1 MPAKK
6 VTTVENT
13 KNTFKSWLGP
23 SFSGV
28 SRKRGRCLSVNV
40 IGSSEKNAPQ
50 KMSTTMSNRSR
61 MALFDENTM
70 QMVCNNDKNIMG
82 SNLNVI

>member
-1 MPAKK
+1 MLQ
-6 VTTVENT
+6 V
-13 KNTFKSWLGP
+13 L
-23 SFSGV
+23 
-28 SRKRGRCLSVNV
+28 L
-40 IGSSEKNAPQ
+40 EKNAPQ

-70 QMVCNNDKNIMG
+70 LQMVCNNDKNIMG

>member
-1 MPAKK
+1 MLQ
-6 VTTVENT
+6 V
-13 KNTFKSWLGP
+13 L
-23 SFSGV
+23 
-28 SRKRGRCLSVNV
+28 L
-40 IGSSEKNAPQ
+40 EKNAPQ